1 MLNVTVVIPTLN
13 PNEKIFDVVTRSREL
28 GFQRIIIVN
37 DGSRDEL
44 SYIFDRLSDEY
55 SCEVLTHDINRGK
68 GRALKTAMEHF
79 LADPKGNIGL
89 VTLDDDGQH
98 TPHDTLNVAKAL
110 QAEPDKLI
118 LGVRDFNSPN
128 VPPKSK
134 WGNKLTAFFM
144 RFLCGVRVSDTQ
156 TGLRAIPLS
165 AIPAFIKVSGERFEY
180 ETNMLL
186 ATKDNGIAIS
196 EVCIDTVYIAN
207 NSATHFHP
215 IRDSFMIYRQ
225 LFAYVGSAVAS
236 AIIEYGLFTLL
247 TLFLPIEDR
256 KTLIYV
262 SKFISRFFSS
272 IFNFF
277 ANKKLVFGNKGSTLP
292 VALKYYAL
300 CIVQTLLSSEITA
313 FLSKFFTADI
323 MMTVCNF
330 ITDCFLALFSYKI
343 QRFWVFSNKKDTP
356 DNKKDTK

>member
-1 MLNVTVVIPTLN
+1 MLNITVVIPTLN
-13 PNEKIFDVVTRSREL
+13 PSEKIFDVVTHSREL
-28 GFQRIIIVN
+28 GFDRVIIVN
-37 DGSRDEL
+37 DGSRADRA
-44 SYIFDRLSDEY
+44 YIFDRLEAEFG
-55 SCEVLTHDINRGK
+55 CEVLTHEVNRGK

-79 LADPKGNIGL
+79 LADPKGDVGI

-98 TPHDTLNVAKAL
+98 TAHDTVNVAQAL
-110 QAEPDKLI
+110 INEPDKLV

-144 RFLCGVRVSDTQ
+144 RFLCGVKVSDTQ

-186 ATKDNGIAIS
+186 ATKDYGIGIK
-196 EVCIDTVYIAN
+196 EVTIDTVYIEG
-207 NSATHFHP
+207 NSGTHFHP
-215 IRDSFMIYRQ
+215 IRDSLMIYKQ

-236 AIIEYGLFTLL
+236 AVIEYGLFTLL
-247 TLFLPIEDR
+247 TLLLPIDER

-262 SKFISRFFSS
+262 SKFIARFFSS

-277 ANKKLVFGNKGSTLP
+277 TNKKLVFGNDGKTLP
-292 VALKYYAL
+292 VALRYYTL
-300 CIVQTLLSSEITA
+300 CIVQTILSSEITT
-313 FLSKFFTADI
+313 FLSKFFNAEI
-323 MMTVCNF
+323 MITVCNF
-330 ITDCFLALFSYKI
+330 VADAFLAIFSYRI
-343 QRFWVFSNKKDTP
+343 QRGWVFAQKNDKNPAKGND
-356 DNKKDTK
+356 K